1 MEYCFN
7 YFKTYKAQTWTSYPY
22 TGVKST
28 TCNYQAAS
36 GLVNTLGYGYATQ
49 NDPTSII
56 NALKIQPLTVAVAAD
71 KSDFQLYSAG
81 ILSASTCG
89 TAVNHAV
96 LLVGYGSDSTGK
108 PYWIVK
114 NSWGTSWGES
124 GYIRILRDTTTG
136 GAGIC
141 GINQYVV
148 YPLMT

>member
-1 MEYCFN
+1 MEFCFN
-7 YFKTYKAQTWTSYPY
+7 YFKTYKAQTQTSYPY
-22 TGVKST
+22 TGVKSS
-28 TCNYQAAS
+28 TCNYQSAS
-36 GLVNTLGYGYATQ
+36 GLFNTIGFGYANY

-56 NALKIQPLTVAVAAD
+56 KALKIQPLTVAVAAD
-71 KSDFQLYSAG
+71 KSDFQLYKAG
-81 ILSASTCG
+81 ILSSSTCG
-89 TAVNHAV
+89 TTLNHAV
-96 LLVGYGSDSTGK
+96 LLVGYGSNSNGK

-148 YPLMT
+148 YPIMA